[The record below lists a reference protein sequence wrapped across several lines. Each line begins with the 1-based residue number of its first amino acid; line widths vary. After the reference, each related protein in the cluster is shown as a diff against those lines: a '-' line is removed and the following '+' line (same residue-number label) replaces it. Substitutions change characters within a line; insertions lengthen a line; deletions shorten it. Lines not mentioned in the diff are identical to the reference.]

1 MIRRPP
7 RSTRTDT
14 LFPYTTLFRSPDASG
29 AAYVELRLLNSGSA
43 SETMTLPPQI
53 AAELTINGGTGNI
66 TLERAP
72 QTPEAVSVPAGGF
85 IRARYTLHVPPD
97 KTAGEA
103 VLAVPGWSAQRVA
116 FVVGGSVSA
125 PPPALVDG
133 GAGPTTPPRDTSVPQ
148 THLATNDVAAGN
160 AFLPNLSAYAPIF
173 AAYGPGTNSDARLQI
188 SFKYQIFG
196 PPAAPDR
203 RQSWEQGIHFAYTQR
218 MFWDL
223 GAKSSP
229 FRNIDFMPELV
240 YLAPTM
246 AFRSGVSL
254 GEIGRAPV

>member
-1 MIRRPP
+1 MRI
-7 RSTRTDT
+7 SDWSSDVCSSD
-14 LFPYTTLFRSPDASG
+14 L
-29 AAYVELRLLNSGSA
+29 
-43 SETMTLPPQI
+43 
-53 AAELTINGGTGNI
+53 
-66 TLERAP
+66 
-72 QTPEAVSVPAGGF
+72 
-85 IRARYTLHVPPD
+85 PPD

-188 SFKYQIFG
+188 R
-196 PPAAPDR
+196 DR
-203 RQSWEQGIHFAYTQR
+203 KRTRLNTSH
-218 MFWDL
+218 
-223 GAKSSP
+223 
-229 FRNIDFMPELV
+229 
-240 YLAPTM
+240 
-246 AFRSGVSL
+246 
-254 GEIGRAPV
+254 

>member
-1 MIRRPP
+1 MRLQDRLVFCRFLLMIRRPP

-14 LFPYTTLFRSPDASG
+14 LFPYTTLFRS
-29 AAYVELRLLNSGSA
+29 
-43 SETMTLPPQI
+43 
-53 AAELTINGGTGNI
+53 
-66 TLERAP
+66 
-72 QTPEAVSVPAGGF
+72 
-85 IRARYTLHVPPD
+85 
-97 KTAGEA
+97 
-103 VLAVPGWSAQRVA
+103 VA

-203 RQSWEQGIHFAYTQR
+203 RQSWEQGIDR
-218 MFWDL
+218 
-223 GAKSSP
+223 KSTRLNS
-229 FRNIDFMPELV
+229 
-240 YLAPTM
+240 
-246 AFRSGVSL
+246 SH
-254 GEIGRAPV
+254 